1 MAALALGKIGG
12 FLTKSF
18 LADQALDLV
27 TGRKNKKNQPPTKET
42 WKNYMGEKGEKPAS
56 EQTIDVE
63 VLGKE
68 TVGANANDL
77 GTFTKAPE
85 DPKPE
90 STGNEDSI
98 VAQINKINSN
108 ISAISNAMQ
117 SSADIEEE
125 YRKNL
130 KEDLE
135 QDIADRDKLQAKKRA
150 ENRRD
155 SFRKNLLSG
164 PKKVAG
170 VAGSALAKGLGLE
183 ALAALFPTEEER
195 KDRIKKTLVGD
206 DTKPKPEGFMR
217 GLAGIADFVTGDL
230 TDFDNRGVIGS
241 EINASILENRDKKD
255 DKTDKTIKDKNKAS
269 EFIGG
274 KNETTNETI
283 NEINNNTTNT
293 NNNSTNQT
301 TKVNEKT
308 IKGDLTTI
316 TSDGKTFPRGLSG
329 PMETFGG
336 KGGST
341 YTQEEAN
348 AVAEAFDNQPVYQLQ
363 KLRSERSALE
373 RGPDGKIK
381 DRKRWNEIGAEI
393 RSIQNQII
401 VSRGGTP
408 KPIKKKGG
416 GFGLKRMIGGAADQL
431 TGNLFDFDKRSGGG
445 LLRKTAGAVG
455 GVARGIGRG
464 LKRGI
469 GGALDFA
476 TLGMFDFDKRNR
488 KGAPKGFGLKRIMGG
503 LADAATGGLTDF
515 DKRGAGL
522 LQVNPLFGGKDKA
535 WGKEPGTRITTNN
548 FSDSV
553 KYTKR
558 LGEIDPN
565 SLEPG
570 VPIEKAQQHDL
581 QNQIRMLEY
590 KKRRTKGDTSAIDKQ
605 LNALKIK
612 YNNTLE
618 FGGYNVKAT
627 PQNTSVPTDPKK
639 TPKVVNVPSSGA
651 PSGEN
656 NTGSPGGGTV
666 NVSGNSGGG
675 PTIAFPPSHNG
686 VSYAAV
692 ETQSQMNLVMAD

>member
-12 FLTKSF
+12 FLAKSF
-18 LADQALDLV
+18 VADQALDLV
-27 TGRKNKKNQPPTKET
+27 TGRKNKKKQPPTKET

-135 QDIADRDKLQAKKRA
+135 QDIADRDKLQAKERA
-150 ENRRD
+150 KNRRD

-170 VAGSALAKGLGLE
+170 VAGSTLAKGLGLE
-183 ALAALFPTEEER
+183 ALAALFPTKEER

-293 NNNSTNQT
+293 NNNSTNKT

-316 TSDGKTFPRGLSG
+316 TSDGKTIPRGLPG
-329 PMETFGG
+329 PVGETFGG

-341 YTQEEAN
+341 YSEEWQQSNQVNPNNIEKSAGSLIAGISG
-348 AVAEAFDNQPVYQLQ
+348 AVDKTAPVEDQKGSIRVFDR
-363 KLRSERSALE
+363 RS
-373 RGPDGKIK
+373 
-381 DRKRWNEIGAEI
+381 
-393 RSIQNQII
+393 
-401 VSRGGTP
+401 
-408 KPIKKKGG
+408 
-416 GFGLKRMIGGAADQL
+416 
-431 TGNLFDFDKRSGGG
+431 KRSG
-445 LLRKTAGAVG
+445 
-455 GVARGIGRG
+455 
-464 LKRGI
+464 
-469 GGALDFA
+469 
-476 TLGMFDFDKRNR
+476 
-488 KGAPKGFGLKRIMGG
+488 KGAGGSTPGKG
-503 LADAATGGLTDF
+503 
-515 DKRGAGL
+515 
-522 LQVNPLFGGKDKA
+522 V
-535 WGKEPGTRITTNN
+535 
-548 FSDSV
+548 SD
-553 KYTKR
+553 
-558 LGEIDPN
+558 E
-565 SLEPG
+565 
-570 VPIEKAQQHDL
+570 
-581 QNQIRMLEY
+581 
-590 KKRRTKGDTSAIDKQ
+590 
-605 LNALKIK
+605 
-612 YNNTLE
+612 
-618 FGGYNVKAT
+618 
-627 PQNTSVPTDPKK
+627 
-639 TPKVVNVPSSGA
+639 VPSL
-651 PSGEN
+651 
-656 NTGSPGGGTV
+656 SPERR
-666 NVSGNSGGG
+666 VSPN
-675 PTIAFPPSHNG
+675 
-686 VSYAAV
+686 
-692 ETQSQMNLVMAD
+692 ETFQRSSVA